1 MTIDTNVDPT
11 SVITSHTYQYT
22 NPFTGTSGTYAQPI
36 YTNRLYTN
44 TGTVA
49 TGFSI
54 LGSWYNSMVVTVRKP
69 FSRGVEFLGNYTW
82 AKALDNGQ
90 TYGGNGTFNGTDAPL
105 IPFQESGRQGINDEY
120 SRSDLDIRG
129 RLNLAL
135 VAKTQ
140 FPIANKFAA
149 YAANG
154 WQLSSGYTAQSG
166 EPVTATINGTLT
178 YLTGGNLGNLTTDAG
193 VSNAAFTS
201 GPSARVPD
209 FIARRNAFKGPGVHN
224 VDARISRQFPIFGE
238 RYHFEVAAEAFNV
251 ANHRNILS
259 VNTALVAYTAPGSG
273 SCPAATTGNVGCLG
287 ALSASTAPFL
297 SPSSTSNTI
306 YGERQVQL
314 LGRFIF

>member
-1 MTIDTNVDPT
+1 M
-11 SVITSHTYQYT
+11 SH
-22 NPFTGTSGTYAQPI
+22 GIEVLA
-36 YTNRLYTN
+36 
-44 TGTVA
+44 
-49 TGFSI
+49 
-54 LGSWYNSMVVTVRKP
+54 
-69 FSRGVEFLGNYTW
+69 NYTW

-105 IPFQESGRQGINDEY
+105 IPFRESGRQGINDEY

-129 RLNLAL
+129 RLVATIVGKSNL
-135 VAKTQ
+135 
-140 FPIANKFAA
+140 PIANKYAA
-149 YAANG
+149 YVTNG
-154 WQLSSGYTAQSG
+154 WLLAGTLTAQDG
-166 EPVTATINGTLT
+166 EPITATISGSIT

-209 FIARRNAFKGPGVHN
+209 FIAGRNAFKGPGVHN
-224 VDARISRQFPIFGE
+224 VDARLSREFPVFQ

-273 SCPAATTGNVGCLG
+273 SCPVAATGNVGCL
-287 ALSASTAPFL
+287 APLASSAAQFE
-297 SPSSTSNTI
+297 SPASTSNII
-306 YGERQVQL
+306 YGARQLQL